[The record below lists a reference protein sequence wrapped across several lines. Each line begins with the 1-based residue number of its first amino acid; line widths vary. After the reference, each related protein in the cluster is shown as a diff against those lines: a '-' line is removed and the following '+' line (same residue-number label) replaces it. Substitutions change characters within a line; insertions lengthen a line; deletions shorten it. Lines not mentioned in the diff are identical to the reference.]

1 MYDLL
6 AVLASRQQVVND
18 VDQNRTSPVVLF
30 HSNPRRPLK
39 VLRTSALITGAVLVT
54 VLAAACSTGSSTG
67 SSSPYGFKEVKQVK
81 NSTITVWV
89 DATRLP
95 AAKAFE
101 KANPSVKVKI
111 VTYDGAAN
119 GSNSFKTKMQLFD
132 RAKKGWPDVVW
143 STQDNDSAWAS
154 QASAGEQPFAA
165 QLNSGLV
172 PSATLAGFAKG
183 SLDPC
188 TVSGKVYCLRNDLA
202 QNVLWYNKTLMDQFG
217 YTIPTTWEQYEA
229 LGAKVAKDHPGYIV
243 GAAGDAWTPEI
254 YMWASKCQANDVTGI
269 RSVTVDTTS
278 ADCTRMAKLLD
289 AGIANKSLT
298 TDSVFSPSF
307 LTSYTG
313 KVLMMPGPAWYSGA
327 IFDSK
332 TSLNVPAGQI
342 GAAAP
347 LAWKGETAVTGDVGG
362 GTWFVSSHS
371 ANLAAAEKFATFVTT
386 ADDYQVDLA
395 PGLPAYSAAAT
406 KWVAKQV
413 ASNYFVDDLS
423 NVTKSASQIWSGWGS
438 PTFSQEAIWAKTI
451 TPGVTSGQTIE
462 SLLPAWGTAI
472 KNQAQV
478 DGYTVK

>member
-1 MYDLL
+1 M
-6 AVLASRQQVVND
+6 
-18 VDQNRTSPVVLF
+18 VLF
-30 HSNPRRPLK
+30 HSTSLRSRRAPRIAAA
-39 VLRTSALITGAVLVT
+39 VAGAALVT

-67 SSSPYGFKEVKQVK
+67 TSGAFGFTEAKQVK
-81 NSTITVWV
+81 NSAITVWV

-101 KANPSVKVKI
+101 KAYPKVKI
-111 VTYDGAAN
+111 NVVTYDGAAN
-119 GSNSFKTKMQLFD
+119 GSNSFQTKMQLFD

-165 QLNSGLV
+165 VLNKGLV
-172 PSATLAGFAKG
+172 ASSTLSGFATG
-183 SLDPC
+183 ALNPC
-188 TVSGKVYCLRNDLA
+188 TVNGKVYCLRNDLA
-202 QNVLWYNKTLMDQFG
+202 QNVLWYNKTLMDNFG

-229 LGAKVAKDHPGYIV
+229 LGAEVAKDHPGYII
-243 GAAGDAWTPEI
+243 GAAGDSWTPEI
-254 YMWASKCQANDVTGI
+254 YMWASKCQANDVTAI

-289 AGIANKSLT
+289 AGIANKSMTL
-298 TDSVFSPSF
+298 DSVFSPAF
-307 LTSYTG
+307 LKAYTG

-327 IFDSK
+327 VFDSP
-332 TSLNVPAGQI
+332 TGLNVPAGQI

-347 LAWKGETAVTGDVGG
+347 LAWSGEKAVTGDVGG
-362 GTWFVSSHS
+362 GTWFISSHS
-371 ANLAAAEKFATFVTT
+371 QNIATAEKFAQFVTT
-386 ADDYQVDLA
+386 ADNYQVDLA

-413 ASNYFVDDLS
+413 ASGYFVDDLS
-423 NVTKSASQIWSGWGS
+423 QVTKSASQIWSGWGS

-451 TPGVTSGQTIE
+451 TPGVSGGQTIV

>member
-6 AVLASRQQVVND
+6 RVLATRRQVVND
-18 VDQNRTSPVVLF
+18 VDQEWTCHMALF
-30 HSNPRRPLK
+30 HSSSRGARRT
-39 VLRTSALITGAVLVT
+39 LRSSALISGAVLVAL
-54 VLAAACSTGSSTG
+54 LAAGCSSSGGSSTAG
-67 SSSPYGFKEVKQVK
+67 KYGFSEAKQSK
-81 NSTITVWV
+81 GTITVWV
-89 DATRLP
+89 DADRV
-95 AAKAFE
+95 AAADAFK
-101 KANPSVKVKI
+101 KANPGTPIKV
-111 VTYDGAAN
+111 VTYDGSAN

-154 QASAGEQPFAA
+154 QGSAGEQPFAA

-172 PSATLAGFAKG
+172 PASTLAGFAKG

-202 QNVLWYNKTLMDQFG
+202 QNVLWYNKTLMDKFG
-217 YTIPTTWEQYEA
+217 YTMPTTWEQYEA
-229 LGAKVAKDHPGYIV
+229 LGAEVAKDHPGYII
-243 GAAGDAWTPEI
+243 GAAGDAWTPEV

-269 RSVTVDTTS
+269 RSVTVNTTS

-289 AGIANKSLT
+289 AGIANKSIT

-307 LTSYTG
+307 IKTYKD
-313 KVLMMPGPAWYSGA
+313 KVLLMPGPAWYSGA
-327 IFDSK
+327 IFQAK
-332 TSLNVPAGQI
+332 TSLDVPAGQI

-347 LAWKGETAVTGDVGG
+347 PAWDGESAVTGDVGG
-362 GTWFVSSHS
+362 GTWFISSHS
-371 ANLAAAEKFATFVTT
+371 TNLAAAEKFVTFATT
-386 ADDYQVDLA
+386 ADDYQVKLA
-395 PGLPAYSAAAT
+395 PGLPAYTSAAT
-406 KWVAKQV
+406 KWVANQV

-423 NVTKSASQIWSGWGS
+423 AVTQSASLIWPGWGS

-451 TPGVTSGQTIE
+451 TPGVTSGKSIE

>member
-1 MYDLL
+1 MVLL
-6 AVLASRQQVVND
+6 
-18 VDQNRTSPVVLF
+18 
-30 HSNPRRPLK
+30 HSNPRRPQRLFRAAAI
-39 VLRTSALITGAVLVT
+39 VTGTVLVSL
-54 VLAAACSTGSSTG
+54 LATACSAGSSTTSSG
-67 SSSPYGFKEVKQVK
+67 SYGFTEAKQVK
-81 NSTITVWV
+81 NSAITVWV

-95 AAKAFE
+95 AAQAFE
-101 KANPSVKVKI
+101 KAYPSVKINV

-132 RAKKGWPDVVW
+132 QAKKGWPDVVW
-143 STQDNDSAWAS
+143 STQDNDSSWAS
-154 QASAGEQPFAA
+154 QASGGTQPFAA
-165 QLNSGLV
+165 VLNSGLV
-172 PSATLAGFAKG
+172 PSATLANFAKG
-183 SLDPC
+183 ALDPC
-188 TVSGKVYCLRNDLA
+188 TVNGKVYCLRNDLA

-217 YTIPTTWEQYEA
+217 YKVPTTWEQYEA
-229 LGAKVAKDHPGYIV
+229 LGAEVAKQHPGYII

-269 RSVTVDTTS
+269 RSVTVNTTS
-278 ADCTRMAKLLD
+278 ANCVRMAKLLD

-307 LTSYTG
+307 LTAYTG

-342 GAAAP
+342 GAAPP
-347 LAWKGETAVTGDVGG
+347 LAWSGESAVTGDVGG
-362 GTWFVSSHS
+362 GTWFISSHS

-386 ADDYQVDLA
+386 ADAYQVKLA
-395 PGLPAYSAAAT
+395 PGLPAYAPAAK
-406 KWVAKQV
+406 KWVAQQV
-413 ASNYFVDDLS
+413 ASKYFVDDLS
-423 NVTKSASQIWSGWGS
+423 AVTSSAAQIWSGWGS
-438 PTFSQEAIWAKTI
+438 PSFSQEAIWAKTI
-451 TPGVTSGQTIE
+451 TPGLTAGQTIE